1 MALIQ
6 RNNSYKTSSGGM
18 ETPDLRRKRADVSRR
33 DGTTSNLI
41 QMLLNLK
48 VKNNSPVSD
57 HPRLLSRKVVTG

>member
-33 DGTTSNLI
+33 DGTTSKLI
-41 QMLLNLK
+41 QMLMK
-48 VKNNSPVSD
+48 FESQE
-57 HPRLLSRKVVTG
+57 